1 MGQLVRKDELYFVGD
16 NILGKMISCTVMGLL
31 GLNKLN
37 SLYDGLSQYKG
48 NQVAAKY
55 IELLNIKIEA
65 AQEELANIP
74 KSGPLVFVSNH
85 PTGTLDGLVL
95 IHLLS
100 QVRPDVKFMGNM
112 LLSRLEPLKE
122 FFIEVNPFD
131 SHSAQNVGGI
141 RASMDHVR
149 KGGALVIFPAGE
161 ISTYKHPFAQ
171 IKDKPWSAS
180 VLKFIKKLSVSIIPI
195 HITAHNSRMFH
206 LCGMVHPLLRTAMI
220 PHETTNK
227 QDAKVRVR
235 VGSVIQPR
243 RQSEFD
249 TVELFGKYLRTNVY
263 SLSEPFDDSQDVE
276 EDNNNVPENITSSV
290 PNEVLSNEVKSLDD
304 YKLFDH
310 GNYTVYFAPANV
322 IPNMMLEIGRQR
334 EITFRQV
341 GEGTNQDID
350 TDKFDTYYRHMFV
363 WDNTEQQLV
372 GAYRVG
378 MGREIMDKYGISG
391 FYTDTLF
398 KLSNKMG
405 EIMGLTLELGRS
417 FIVKKYQRKSQ
428 SLLLLWKGILHILL
442 KNEQYRYLMGPVTMS
457 GKLSDVSKLMII
469 NHLQEHHYDHDV
481 AAMVNPRIG
490 LSGLEKKKFDKKSIE
505 NIDSIDLIDKII
517 LDVNRNRF
525 GTPILLKK
533 YLQLNG
539 KIVGFNTDPQF
550 NNAIDALMLL
560 DINNIPEQKIAMLS
574 KELDID
580 VMSRFGK

>member
-100 QVRPDVKFMGNM
+100 KVRPDVKFMGNM

-141 RASMDHVR
+141 RASMEHVR

-171 IKDKPWSAS
+171 IKDKPWSTS

-227 QDAKVRVR
+227 QDAEVRVR

-263 SLSEPFDDSQDVE
+263 SLSEPFDDSQETE
-276 EDNNNVPENITSSV
+276 EDNGIVPEDITSSI
-290 PNEVLSNEVKSLDD
+290 PNEVLSNEVKLLDD

-310 GNYTVYFAPANV
+310 GNYTVYFAPADV

-341 GEGTNQDID
+341 GEGTNQNID

-398 KLSNKMG
+398 KLSNKIG
-405 EIMGLTLELGRS
+405 EIMGRTLELGRS
-417 FIVKKYQRKSQ
+417 FIVRKYQRKSQ

-442 KNEQYRYLMGPVTMS
+442 KNEHYRYLMGPVTMS
-457 GKLSDVSKLMII
+457 GKLSDISKLMII
-469 NHLQEHHYDHDV
+469 NYLQEHHYDHDI

-490 LSGLEKKKFDKKSIE
+490 LSGLEKKKFDKESIA
-505 NIDSIDLIDKII
+505 NIDSIDLIDKIV

>member
-1 MGQLVRKDELYFVGD
+1 MGQLIGKDELYFVGD
-16 NILGKMISCTVMGLL
+16 NIFGKMISCTVMGLL

-48 NQVAAKY
+48 SQVAAKY

-65 AQEELANIP
+65 AQEELDNIP

-85 PTGTLDGLVL
+85 PTGTLDGLIL

-131 SHSAQNVGGI
+131 SHSARNVGGI
-141 RASMDHVR
+141 RSSMEHVQ

-171 IKDKPWSAS
+171 IKDKEWSSS
-180 VLKFIKKLSVSIIPI
+180 VLKFIKKLAVPITPI

-227 QDAKVRVR
+227 QGAEVRVR
-235 VGSVIQPR
+235 IGSVIQPR
-243 RQSEFD
+243 RQSEFKK
-249 TVELFGKYLRTNVY
+249 VESFGMYLRTNVY
-263 SLSEPFDDSQDVE
+263 SLSEPFVE
-276 EDNNNVPENITSSV
+276 SKETIEREVELLDNITDSVSSD
-290 PNEVLSNEVKSLDD
+290 VLSQEVKTLDKF
-304 YKLFDH
+304 KLFDY
-310 GNYTVYFAPANV
+310 GNYSVYFTTSTI
-322 IPNMMLEIGRQR
+322 IPNIMHEIGRQR

-350 TDKFDTYYRHMFV
+350 TDKFDIYYRHMFV
-363 WDNTEQQLV
+363 WDNVDQQLV

-378 MGREIMDKYGISG
+378 MGREIMENYGISG

-398 KLSNKMG
+398 KLSPKMG
-405 EIMGLTLELGRS
+405 DVMSQTLELGRS

-442 KNEQYRYLMGPVTMS
+442 KNENYRYLMGPVTMS

-469 NHLQEHHYDHDV
+469 NYLQEHHYAQDIS
-481 AAMVNPRIG
+481 AMINPRIG
-490 LSGLEKKKFDKKSIE
+490 LSGLEKKKFDKKSIS
-505 NIDSIDLIDKII
+505 NIDSIELIDKII
-517 LDVNRNRF
+517 LDINRNRF

>member
-206 LCGMVHPLLRTAMI
+206 LCGMVHPMLRTAMI

-227 QDAKVRVR
+227 QDAEVRVR

-276 EDNNNVPENITSSV
+276 EDNSNVPENITSSV
-290 PNEVLSNEVKSLDD
+290 PNDVLSNEVKSLDG

-310 GNYTVYFAPANV
+310 GNYTVYFAPAEV

-378 MGREIMDKYGISG
+378 MGREIMDKYGIAG

-405 EIMGLTLELGRS
+405 DIMGLTLELGRS

-442 KNEQYRYLMGPVTMS
+442 KNEHYRYLMGPVTMS
-457 GKLSDVSKLMII
+457 GKLSDISKLMII
-469 NHLQEHHYDHDV
+469 NHLQAHHYDNDV